1 MKMKFIQ
8 LVFLALLLFTACSPK
23 TIYFTQQTRNKI
35 ESNGIK
41 LKDVQYYNSH
51 KIILQRNLSYEET
64 KVASG
69 KVSVE
74 NGEFIELIHLKR
86 NTPGVCE
93 SFTSGSLDVS
103 FEAGEN
109 RKLRFIQNEEK
120 KYQISAIEWKNKFGK
135 VSYDTLYYY
144 IKPGGEKA
152 LLKIRKDNIFKYD
165 KQERVVKGRTV
176 TGSSGSDKK

>member
-1 MKMKFIQ
+1 MKMKVIPLFSI
-8 LVFLALLLFTACSPK
+8 LLFLFVACSPK

-35 ESNGIK
+35 ESYGID
-41 LKDVQYYNSH
+41 LKDIQYYNSH

-69 KVSVE
+69 KISIE
-74 NGEFIELIHLKR
+74 NGEFVEIITLKK

-93 SFTSGSLDVS
+93 IYTPNSLDVS
-103 FEAGEN
+103 FESGEN
-109 RKLRFIQNEEK
+109 RKLKFIQNEDK
-120 KYQISAIEWKNKFGK
+120 KYQISAIEWKDKFGK

-152 LLKIRKDNIFKYD
+152 MLKVKKDNIFKYD
-165 KQERVVKGRTV
+165 KQERVIKGRTV
-176 TGSSGSDKK
+176 SAGSDKK